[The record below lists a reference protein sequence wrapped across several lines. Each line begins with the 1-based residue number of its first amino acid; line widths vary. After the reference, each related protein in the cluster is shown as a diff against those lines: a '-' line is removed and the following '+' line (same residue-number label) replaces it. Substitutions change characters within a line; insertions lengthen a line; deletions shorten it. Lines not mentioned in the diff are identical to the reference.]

1 MKTLFSKKGGVFVCA
16 LFLLMFGIQAV
27 YGQNAKPDALKEF
40 RNGNYKEAI
49 AICEEELRIT
59 PNNRESFVVLCWAL
73 VENGQ
78 YLEAEQVATR
88 ARSYYTGDGRLI
100 EILGEAKYFLQKYNE
115 ALDLFQQYIA
125 VSMESASR
133 LGRVYRYMGEIYIRD
148 SKFNH
153 ADISLTMAVF
163 IEPNMDLWWT
173 RLGYAREQVAMRETV
188 PEQKNEEYKSALVA
202 YNKALELNSSQYDAQ
217 EGKKRC
223 QRNL

>member
-1 MKTLFSKKGGVFVCA
+1 MKAALFRKVFVFLCASA
-16 LFLLMFGIQAV
+16 LFFSVKFSAFA
-27 YGQNAKPDALKEF
+27 QNVKPDALKEF

-49 AICEEELRIT
+49 AICEEELKET

-78 YLEAEQVATR
+78 YLEAEQVASR
-88 ARSYYTGDGRLI
+88 ARALYTGDGRLI

-115 ALDLFQQYIA
+115 ALELFQQYIA
-125 VSMESASR
+125 ISSESASR
-133 LGRVYRYMGEIYIRD
+133 LGRVYRYVGEIYIRD

-153 ADISLTMAVF
+153 ADIALTMAVF
-163 IEPNMDLWWT
+163 IEPNMDVWWT

-217 EGKKRC
+217 EGRKRC